1 MGCDIHVRIECKFK
15 YEGKWVW
22 QDYTPIFKNP
32 YYGIYDKA
40 PEYEEYY
47 IGGRWYKAFALL
59 ADVRNSEDITPISRP
74 KGLPDDVSES
84 VKKEYDKWGKD
95 AHSHSYFTL
104 MELEHFCLTHTGIIG
119 DKDDGEPLYAK
130 DILKS
135 YLQALEFVYNNIDPL
150 DKNSIRMVF
159 WFDC

>member
-15 YEGKWVW
+15 MDGKWVW
-22 QDYTPIFKNP
+22 QDFTPVFKNP
-32 YYGIYDKA
+32 YYGKYEHA

-59 ADVRNSEDITPISRP
+59 ADVRNYGSITPISLA
-74 KGLPDDVSES
+74 KGMPDDASEG
-84 VKKEYDKWGKD
+84 VMAEYEKWGKD

-104 MELEHFCLTHTGIIG
+104 MELEYYCNTHTEIIG
-119 DKDDGEPLYAK
+119 EKDDDEPLYAK
-130 DILKS
+130 DLLKS
-135 YLQALEFVYNNIDPL
+135 YLQALQFVYNNIDPI

-159 WFDC
+159 WFDN